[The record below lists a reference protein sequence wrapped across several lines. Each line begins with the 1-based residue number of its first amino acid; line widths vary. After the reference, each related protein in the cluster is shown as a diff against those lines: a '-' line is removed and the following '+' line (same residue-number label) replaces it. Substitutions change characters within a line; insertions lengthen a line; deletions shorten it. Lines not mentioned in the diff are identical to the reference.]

1 MNPEVPLIMLASLLT
16 IGAAT
21 WLLTPIVRGL
31 GERLRGGRA
40 GDTELQAL
48 RGEIAAL
55 REELLEEQHRAH
67 AEMADL
73 SERLDFAER
82 LLAQQRETPRLPGA

>member
-31 GERLRGGRA
+31 G
-40 GDTELQAL
+40 
-48 RGEIAAL
+48 
-55 REELLEEQHRAH
+55 
-67 AEMADL
+67 
-73 SERLDFAER
+73 
-82 LLAQQRETPRLPGA
+82 